1 MAVVQYTA
9 WFITRL
15 KTLYIQLFS
24 LPPSLSLSLSLSLP
38 PFNHQDIVVLR
49 FDQVEEDSIAYMAML
64 NYLVGK
70 HRCGVIKSGH
80 HGIKDM
86 YLLPL
91 LRNASVAPQLL
102 PFDGPG

>member
-1 MAVVQYTA
+1 MAYDQVECPT
-9 WFITRL
+9 IL
-15 KTLYIQLFS
+15 
-24 LPPSLSLSLSLSLP
+24 SLSLSLSLS
-38 PFNHQDIVVLR
+38 QDIVVLR
-49 FDQVEEDSIAYMAML
+49 FDRVEEDSIAYMAML

-70 HRCGVIKSGH
+70 HRCGVIKSGY

-91 LRNASVAPQLL
+91 LRGAPVAPQLL